1 MMLRARV
8 QQNKVRRR
16 EKDEVPWFAKKS
28 TMQATQWMN
37 RTAQGPKWKP
47 ESAALR
53 SRLLHAYVYR
63 SFVLPQSTGLSPRCK
78 KWVSKCETKGEK
90 LW

>member
-16 EKDEVPWFAKKS
+16 KKDEVPWFAKKS

-37 RTAQGPKWKP
+37 RIAQGP
-47 ESAALR
+47 EVEAQVSCFEISAFACIC
-53 SRLLHAYVYR
+53 
-63 SFVLPQSTGLSPRCK
+63 VL
-78 KWVSKCETKGEK
+78 
-90 LW
+90 

>member
-16 EKDEVPWFAKKS
+16 QNYGVPWFAKTES

-37 RTAQGPKWKP
+37 RTAQGPKWKLD
-47 ESAALR
+47 SAALR

-63 SFVLPQSTGLSPRCK
+63 MLS
-78 KWVSKCETKGEK
+78 
-90 LW
+90 

>member
-16 EKDEVPWFAKKS
+16 QKDGVPWFAKKS

-53 SRLLHAYVYR
+53 SRLLHPFVYR
-63 SFVLPQSTGLSPRCK
+63 SFVYSRRARGCHRGVK
-78 KWVSKCETKGEK
+78 MGVNV
-90 LW
+90 